1 MIADTLRLEE
11 KNYRNIETLM
21 QLLKASGPDATSQ
34 ELYENAVEADRG
46 IILLY
51 KNLCEAWAECQNLF
65 KKADDKI
72 NAVKEESDKYHEELN
87 DKIDEV
93 NNYLN
98 SLIRE
103 LEGRIDTAEGD
114 IEALEGHVEDA
125 VSQINSVVQTLHRII
140 NYPTDT
146 PNNVISISPKFGSNR
161 DGYTVLATDKE
172 YHGTDPITYDEQNIK
187 LPFVGIYGRDTY
199 THGNWSRKSPYEVY
213 WDNVTNKYHP
223 VYIVYDT
230 EYIDTSAAIWGTKQV
245 SVTVGNS
252 VVARIIDVYAT
263 VRAKIPGNWP
273 EKVFRLTKG
282 IDLGSIGTHTTVCG
296 GFAGAYEDGGASI
309 TFIADMNESK
319 DLVADDP
326 THYSLPEY
334 YKIEFF
340 AKVADLGEEITL

>member
-51 KNLCEAWAECQNLF
+51 KNLCEAWAEAQNLF

-72 NAVKEESDKYHEELN
+72 NTVKEESDKYHDELN
-87 DKIDEV
+87 EKIDEV

-98 SLIRE
+98 ALIRE
-103 LEGRIDTAEGD
+103 LEGRMETTEGK
-114 IEALEGHVEDA
+114 VEDLEDHFDDA
-125 VSQINSVVQTLHRII
+125 LNIISVVSQTLHRII

-146 PNNVISISPKFGSNR
+146 PNNVISITPKFGSNS

-172 YHGTDPITYDEQNIK
+172 YHGTNPISYEEKNIK
-187 LPFVGIYGRDTY
+187 LPYVGIYGRDTY

-230 EYIDTSAAIWGTKQV
+230 EYIDTTAAIWGTKQAT
-245 SVTVGNS
+245 VTIGTTA
-252 VVARIIDVYAT
+252 VARIIDAYAT
-263 VRAKIPGNWP
+263 VRAKMNGNWP
-273 EKVFRLTKG
+273 EYVQRLISGINCGIQSGKKV
-282 IDLGSIGTHTTVCG
+282 VCG
-296 GFAGAYEDGGASI
+296 GFSAAYNDGGSSI
-309 TFIADMNESK
+309 TFMADMTESK
-319 DLVADDP
+319 NLAADDP
-326 THYSLPEY
+326 TNYALPEY